1 MAIHPTAVIANEAS
15 IGQNVSIG
23 PYAYIEQDVV
33 VGDGCQIG
41 PHACL
46 MRYTTLG
53 ENCRVHAGAVLG
65 DLPQDRNF
73 SGGESYL
80 RIGAGCVIREG
91 ATAHRGTQPGSS
103 TTIGDGCMLM
113 AYSHVAHNVT
123 LGKQVIVCNGALLAG
138 HVQVGDN
145 AFISG
150 NCLVHQFARVGR
162 LAMLSGGSGTQMDV
176 PPFCITRSLYS
187 NTVMHLNVVGLR
199 RAGLSVQDRRLLERA
214 FDILYSSGLAVARA
228 VDQIEREVDSPYVR
242 ELCQFVRESKRGIC
256 KFIREAETNAET
268 TGESFPRLM
277 AA

>member
-1 MAIHPTAVIANEAS
+1 MAIHPTAIIAEEAR

-23 PYAYIEQDVV
+23 PYAYIEPGVV

-46 MRYTTLG
+46 MQYTTLG

-73 SGGESYL
+73 KGGESYL
-80 RIGAGCVIREG
+80 QIGAGCVIREG
-91 ATAHRGTQPGSS
+91 ATAHRGTQPGS
-103 TTIGDGCMLM
+103 TTSIGDGCMLM

-123 LGKQVIVCNGALLAG
+123 LGKQVVVCNGALLAG

-199 RAGLSVQDRRLLERA
+199 RAGLTVQDRRVLERA
-214 FDILYSSGLAVARA
+214 FDILYSSGQPIPRA
-228 VDQIEREVDSPYVR
+228 VEQIQKELDSPYVS
-242 ELCQFVRESKRGIC
+242 ELCEFVRASKRGIC
-256 KFIREAETNAET
+256 KFIRHAEDQSDGS
-268 TGESFPRLM
+268 GESFPRLM